1 MVRARK
7 SSTHGG
13 TRTASPGKAYTNRTD
28 LKQPVTAPTGQA
40 YGERKAQ
47 VDAQRAIPLP
57 QAPPVVPLGAPTQRP
72 QEPLTAGL
80 PVGPG
85 PGPEAL
91 APMAPPPQ
99 EAPILEMFQ
108 ALYAQYPSNDLR
120 TMIEE
125 LQYRGTT

>member
-13 TRTASPGKAYTNRTD
+13 ARTATPGKAYTNRTD
-28 LKQPVTAPTGQA
+28 LKQPITAPTGQA

-57 QAPPVVPLGAPTQRP
+57 QAPPVVPLGAPSQRP
-72 QEPLTAGL
+72 AEPVTSGL

-91 APMAPPPQ
+91 VPMA
-99 EAPILEMFQ
+99 AADDTRATI
-108 ALYAQYPSNDLR
+108 AAWYAEDP
-120 TMIEE
+120 TPE
-125 LQYRGTT
+125 LADMLAQLDARGR